1 MLFEVNISPR
11 TFECVTRRLPSL
23 TFMQL
28 IEKQVTYLD
37 TKQRSLMQ
45 KFQTEKDIEIKRKQL
60 DQIFAINNEI
70 SSIQI

>member
-1 MLFEVNISPR
+1 
-11 TFECVTRRLPSL
+11 
-23 TFMQL
+23 MQL

>member
-1 MLFEVNISPR
+1 
-11 TFECVTRRLPSL
+11 
-23 TFMQL
+23 MQL

-45 KFQTEKDIEIKRKQL
+45 KFQTETDIEIKRKQL